1 MSNFLR
7 LHVQLDI
14 LICSL
19 IMICDRARIPYA
31 RKKKEED
38 EEEEEEEEER
48 RKYNTG
54 VINLLLECEKV
65 PLF

>member
-7 LHVQLDI
+7 LHVQLDNHI

-38 EEEEEEEEER
+38 EEEER
-48 RKYNTG
+48 RKYNTR
-54 VINLLLECEKV
+54 VINLLLECENV

>member
-31 RKKKEED
+31 RKKKEE
-38 EEEEEEEEER
+38 EEDEEEER
-48 RKYNTG
+48 RKYNTR
-54 VINLLLECEKV
+54 VINLLLECENV

>member
-31 RKKKEED
+31 RKKKEE
-38 EEEEEEEEER
+38 EEEEER

-54 VINLLLECEKV
+54 VINLLLECENV

>member
-31 RKKKEED
+31 RKKKEE
-38 EEEEEEEEER
+38 EEEEEER

-54 VINLLLECEKV
+54 VINLLLECENV

>member
-14 LICSL
+14 LIVNVS
-19 IMICDRARIPYA
+19 RTHA
-31 RKKKEED
+31 KKK
-38 EEEEEEEEER
+38 EEEEER

-54 VINLLLECEKV
+54 VINLLLECENV

>member
-31 RKKKEED
+31 RKKKEEEG
-38 EEEEEEEEER
+38 EEEQ

-54 VINLLLECEKV
+54 VINLLLECENV

>member
-14 LICSL
+14 LIVNVS
-19 IMICDRARIPYA
+19 RTHA
-31 RKKKEED
+31 KKKEE
-38 EEEEEEEEER
+38 EEEQ

-54 VINLLLECEKV
+54 VINLLLECENV

>member
-14 LICSL
+14 LIVNVSR
-19 IMICDRARIPYA
+19 MHA
-31 RKKKEED
+31 KKKEE
-38 EEEEEEEEER
+38 EEEQ

-54 VINLLLECEKV
+54 VINLLLECENV

>member
-14 LICSL
+14 LIVNVS
-19 IMICDRARIPYA
+19 RTHA
-31 RKKKEED
+31 KKK
-38 EEEEEEEEER
+38 EEEEEEER
-48 RKYNTG
+48 RKYNTE
-54 VINLLLECEKV
+54 VINLLLECENV

>member
-14 LICSL
+14 LIVNVSRTL
-19 IMICDRARIPYA
+19 A
-31 RKKKEED
+31 KKK
-38 EEEEEEEEER
+38 EEEER

-54 VINLLLECEKV
+54 VINLLLECENV

>member
-31 RKKKEED
+31 RKKKEE
-38 EEEEEEEEER
+38 EEEER

-54 VINLLLECEKV
+54 VINLLLECENV

>member
-31 RKKKEED
+31 HKKK
-38 EEEEEEEEER
+38 EEEEEEER

-54 VINLLLECEKV
+54 VINLLLECENV

>member
-31 RKKKEED
+31 RKKKEE
-38 EEEEEEEEER
+38 EER

-54 VINLLLECEKV
+54 VINLLLECENV

>member
-31 RKKKEED
+31 RKKKEEED
-38 EEEEEEEEER
+38 EEEER
-48 RKYNTG
+48 RKYNTR
-54 VINLLLECEKV
+54 VINLLLECENV

>member
-14 LICSL
+14 LIVNVS
-19 IMICDRARIPYA
+19 RTHA
-31 RKKKEED
+31 KKKEE
-38 EEEEEEEEER
+38 EEEW

-54 VINLLLECEKV
+54 VINLLLECENV

>member
-7 LHVQLDI
+7 LHVQLDNHI

-31 RKKKEED
+31 CKKKEE
-38 EEEEEEEEER
+38 EEDEEEER
-48 RKYNTG
+48 RKYNTR
-54 VINLLLECEKV
+54 VINLLLECENV